1 MTVDAERRSQILVDV
16 EGGWRELKETG
27 ACFFEKSFRMQ
38 PHAQGRNVKYN
49 VLYLDVSLARRAAP
63 DPKQR

>member
-1 MTVDAERRSQILVDV
+1 MEGAEGDRRGPLI
-16 EGGWRELKETG
+16 
-27 ACFFEKSFRMQ
+27 CFFEKSFRMQ

>member
-1 MTVDAERRSQILVDV
+1 MEGAEGDRRGTL
-16 EGGWRELKETG
+16 LCLL
-27 ACFFEKSFRMQ
+27 CFFEKSFRMQ
-38 PHAQGRNVKYN
+38 PHALGRNVKYN

>member
-1 MTVDAERRSQILVDV
+1 ME
-16 EGGWRELKETG
+16 RELKEPGADHTSRKKFSHATTCTG
-27 ACFFEKSFRMQ
+27 TKRQ
-38 PHAQGRNVKYN
+38 